1 MGKVILNP
9 KRFIPQIDHSHRI
22 KRDMGAQEIIFVN
35 GQVAV
40 DRDGKAIAP
49 KNFSKQADF
58 VFRNIQKILRQDGA
72 SFSDVVKETIY
83 LTDISKFKDV
93 SAVRNRYFAN
103 ANPASTLVEVK
114 KTAQKGCDLAIEV
127 IAIRNKEEFL

>member
-1 MGKVILNP
+1 MAKVFLNP
-9 KRFIPQIDHSHRI
+9 NSFIPSVDSSHRI

-40 DRDGKAIAP
+40 DRNGKAVAP

-58 VFRNIQKILRQDGA
+58 VFKSIQKILQQDGA
-72 SFSDVVKETIY
+72 SFNDVVKETIY

-93 SAVRNRYFAN
+93 FAVRDKYFVN
-103 ANPASTLVEVK
+103 ARPASTLVEVS
-114 KTAQKGCDLAIEV
+114 KTVQKGCDVAIEV
-127 IAIRNKEEFL
+127 IAIKNKEEFW

>member
-1 MGKVILNP
+1 MANVLLNS
-9 KRFIPQIDHSHRI
+9 KHFIPQTDSSHRI

-40 DRDGKAIAP
+40 DSKGKAVAP

-58 VFRNIQKILRQDGA
+58 VFKSIQKILQQDGA
-72 SFSDVVKETIY
+72 SLDDIVKETIY

-93 SAVRNRYFAN
+93 SAVRSRYFAN
-103 ANPASTLVEVK
+103 ASPASTLVEVK
-114 KTAQKGCDLAIEV
+114 KTAQKGCDVAIEV
-127 IAIRNKEEFL
+127 IAIRNKEEFI